1 MRPILFRGRDEYGQW
16 HYGHFLGVSA
26 EASPRSDSPTVIEF
40 AEILDEDRITHRVL
54 PETVGE
60 FTGVRAPDGTKLF
73 EGDLI
78 STYDITNGEIRF
90 APEWAAFVVKTE
102 EHQYLL
108 DEIIHSPIS
117 GKTVKLNG
125 TIWD

>member
-1 MRPILFRGRDEYGQW
+1 M
-16 HYGHFLGVSA
+16 
-26 EASPRSDSPTVIEF
+26 
-40 AEILDEDRITHRVL
+40 
-54 PETVGE
+54 
-60 FTGVRAPDGTKLF
+60 RAPDGTKLF

-90 APEWAAFVVKTE
+90 APEWAAFVVKTA

-125 TIWD
+125 TIWN